1 MKRAI
6 VYLLVLGGLPAWTR
20 AAGNP
25 PTTTQ
30 PTTTRPAEPVTELK
44 ARVIETAGMVAWAPL
59 GTDVL
64 DAAAWK
70 PVSVDD
76 EFGGGVQIRTGL
88 RSHVTLQFGDDTVV
102 SVRRA
107 TLASIDQFYRTG
119 EAKSVRLGLGYGA
132 IRGGTTEGEL
142 RSDLTVESPVATL
155 AKRGTE
161 GWEMYVEPYTGGW
174 RISLARTGLVEA
186 LESATG
192 RRRLVHPGEYAN
204 ARNIARAWINQA
216 MFDRVVRF
224 VSADMLTAAEVDFTT
239 HGRGGAAPITLDGAA
254 DLLDFSG
261 RTPPSTFAAAGREA
275 LQSAARMAALSSQ
288 FDTLLVTPR
297 PEGNFG
303 VPPVQF
309 LIDARDLRRLRGR

>member
-1 MKRAI
+1 MKRVI
-6 VYLLVLGGLPAWTR
+6 LCLLVLGCPAAWAQPVAT
-20 AAGNP
+20 P
-25 PTTTQ
+25 PATTQ
-30 PTTTRPAEPVTELK
+30 PTTQPEGPVTEMK
-44 ARVIETAGMVAWAPL
+44 ARVIETAGTVAWAPV

-70 PVSVDD
+70 PVQVND
-76 EFGGGVQIRTGL
+76 EFGKGVQIRTGL

-107 TLASIDQFYRTG
+107 TLASIDQFYRTQ

-132 IRGGTTEGEL
+132 IRGGATEGEL

-161 GWEMYVEPYTGGW
+161 GWEIFVEPYTGGW

-186 LESATG
+186 LERATG
-192 RRRLVHPGEYAN
+192 QRRLVHPGEYAN
-204 ARNIARAWINQA
+204 ARNIAQAWINQA
-216 MFDRVVRF
+216 LFDRVVRF
-224 VSADMLTAAEVDFTT
+224 VSADMLTSADVDFTT
-239 HGRGGAAPITLDGAA
+239 QSRGGTAPMALGGAADV
-254 DLLDFSG
+254 LDFAG
-261 RTPPSTFAAAGREA
+261 RSRPSTYAASNREM
-275 LQSAARMAALSSQ
+275 LESAARMAVLSSR

-303 VPPVQF
+303 VSPVQF

>member
-1 MKRAI
+1 MRRAN
-6 VYLLVLGGLPAWTR
+6 LLFLPVLICSPAWAQP
-20 AAGNP
+20 AARP
-25 PTTTQ
+25 PATTQ
-30 PTTTRPAEPVTELK
+30 PTTPAAEPVTALK
-44 ARVIETAGMVAWAPL
+44 ARVIETAGTVAWAPV

-70 PVSVDD
+70 PVQMHD

-107 TLASIDQFYRTG
+107 TLASIDQFYRTQ

-161 GWEMYVEPYTGGW
+161 GWEIFVEPYTGGW

-186 LESATG
+186 LERATG
-192 RRRLVHPGEYAN
+192 QRRLVHPGEYAN
-204 ARNIARAWINQA
+204 ARNIAQAWINQA
-216 MFDRVVRF
+216 LFDRVVRF
-224 VSADMLTAAEVDFTT
+224 VSADMLTQAEVDFTT
-239 HGRGGAAPITLDGAA
+239 QGRGGTAPVSLDGAA
-254 DLLDFSG
+254 DLLDFAG
-261 RTPPSTFAAAGREA
+261 RTPPSTHAASNREV
-275 LQSAARMAALSSQ
+275 LQSAARMAALSSR
-288 FDTLLVTPR
+288 FDTVLVTPR

-303 VPPVQF
+303 VAPVQF
-309 LIDARDLRRLRGR
+309 LIDARAQRRLHRR